1 MPRRP
6 TNLQQP
12 LTHSALPSSS
22 ASCRCATKCELARK
36 YQISLRTVDNW
47 IAQKKI
53 PFFKLGARLVRFDLD
68 AVARA
73 LDRYVVKE
81 VS

>member
-6 TNLQQP
+6 GTKKQQELLQFP
-12 LTHSALPSSS
+12 R
-22 ASCRCATKCELARK
+22 ASRRRATKRDVARE
-36 YQISLRTVDNW
+36 YGVSLRTVDTW
-47 IAQKKI
+47 MHEKKI
-53 PFFKLGARLVRFDLD
+53 PFYKISPRVVRFDLD

-73 LDRYVVKE
+73 LDRFVVRE

>member
-1 MPRRP
+1 
-6 TNLQQP
+6 
-12 LTHSALPSSS
+12 
-22 ASCRCATKCELARK
+22 LARE